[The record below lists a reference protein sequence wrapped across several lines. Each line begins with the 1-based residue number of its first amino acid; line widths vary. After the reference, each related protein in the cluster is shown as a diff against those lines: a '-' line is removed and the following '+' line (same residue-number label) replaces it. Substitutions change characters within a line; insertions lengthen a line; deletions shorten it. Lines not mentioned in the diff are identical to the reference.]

1 MIVFKHFFRK
11 KIAKMKR
18 YWLTFWIIEKWKNC
32 SRLWIQINF
41 VFIYKLSSDL
51 GLGTKRVLVSKPVRE
66 KEWRGTHRIA
76 TSMERWFS
84 DAKKDLW
91 KYHWNCATKAP
102 ETKYSIKKCNSN
114 GKRVAIWRL
123 AMGVS
128 CGAVRKR
135 FGIEKSAAVSI
146 THDIYIK
153 TFLEFLEDLYVF
165 RNQEGKLAVQ
175 SGTLKKRPIPQG
187 LGAIDCPHIKRLP
200 PVNED
205 KKDYFSR
212 KQCHTINTQAVIG
225 ANLKILDLT
234 TGFAG
239 SIHDARALRKTSIYR
254 KAENNEIFSHPLRQI
269 NDVNVR
275 PLILGDGT
283 YPLFPWLVKPYPQGP
298 TL

>member
-1 MIVFKHFFRK
+1 M
-11 KIAKMKR
+11 
-18 YWLTFWIIEKWKNC
+18 
-32 SRLWIQINF
+32 
-41 VFIYKLSSDL
+41 
-51 GLGTKRVLVSKPVRE
+51 
-66 KEWRGTHRIA
+66 
-76 TSMERWFS
+76 
-84 DAKKDLW
+84 
-91 KYHWNCATKAP
+91 
-102 ETKYSIKKCNSN
+102 
-114 GKRVAIWRL
+114 AIWRL

-165 RNQEGKLAVQ
+165 RNQEVKLAVQ

-205 KKDYFSR
+205 KKDYFNR
-212 KQCHTINTQAVIG
+212 KQCHTFNTQVVIG

-254 KAENNEIFSHPLRQI
+254 KAENNEIFSHPLGQI